1 MTTPEEFERRL
12 RQAEEKADKAA
23 EVAMMAI
30 TVQRNLHSALEK
42 SHEQMG
48 EMLAASRAMARLT
61 EALAQHVLGGLPSLP
76 RTSTPR
82 PVVTP

>member
-12 RQAEEKADKAA
+12 RSAEEKADKAA
-23 EVAMMAI
+23 EVALEAI
-30 TVQRNLHSALEK
+30 SVQRSLQTALERG
-42 SHEQMG
+42 HDQMG
-48 EMLAASRAMARLT
+48 EMLAASRAMVRLT
-61 EALAQHVLGGLPSLP
+61 ESLAQHVLGRLP